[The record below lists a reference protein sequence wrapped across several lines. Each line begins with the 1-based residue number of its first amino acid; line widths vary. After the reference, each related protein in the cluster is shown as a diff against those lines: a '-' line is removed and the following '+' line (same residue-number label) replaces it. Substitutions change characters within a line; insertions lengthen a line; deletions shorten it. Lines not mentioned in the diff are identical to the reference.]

1 MSIEYNYKMPTEP
14 QSYLDVNV
22 KVRYNS
28 NMRNHILGGTVG
40 APAGTGES
48 FLRIGDVAS
57 RTGLTQRTIRYYEEL
72 GLLSP
77 ATRTQGDFRLFGER
91 DILRLEKI
99 VKLRE
104 LFGLS
109 LAEIRDTIVA
119 EEALDQLRSEYKE
132 TEDVAVKIEKL
143 DHAQQLVRSQ
153 LALLDRKFTQMQELK
168 GELEARLA
176 RYAVKRVELETALPD
191 TPSATVVEAGSR

>member
-1 MSIEYNYKMPTEP
+1 M
-14 QSYLDVNV
+14 VNHV
-22 KVRYNS
+22 
-28 NMRNHILGGTVG
+28 IGDLIGGS
-40 APAGTGES
+40 AGPGEN

-72 GLLSP
+72 GLLPP

-91 DILRLEKI
+91 DIVRLEKI

-119 EEALDQLRSEYKE
+119 EEVLDQLRSEYKE
-132 TEDVAVKIEKL
+132 TGDVAIKIEKL

-176 RYAVKRVELETALPD
+176 RYAVKRQELERALPD
-191 TPSATVVEAGSR
+191 TPGATTVEVSPR

>member
-1 MSIEYNYKMPTEP
+1 MSSSAWWKTCKCT
-14 QSYLDVNV
+14 YLDVNV

-28 NMRNHILGGTVG
+28 NMPTHISGNPTMDRVG
-40 APAGTGES
+40 HGEQ
-48 FLRIGDVAS
+48 FLRIGDVAM

-72 GLLSP
+72 GLLPP

-91 DILRLEKI
+91 DITRLEKI
-99 VKLRE
+99 MRLRE

-132 TEDVAVKIEKL
+132 TGDVAVKIEKL

-168 GELEARLA
+168 GELEA
-176 RYAVKRVELETALPD
+176 
-191 TPSATVVEAGSR
+191 